1 MKQDQ
6 VLALVRAHNMRDNE
20 RFRRTVLQIAASSK
34 SPFKE
39 ELQALAQIRTLE
51 PLPQSSQ
58 AFFSAVAPVD
68 IGDLLLADE
77 TQVLLSE
84 LAEELRYATGL
95 RLRGIRPR
103 TRLLFCGPPG
113 NGKTSTAAALA
124 SLLKLTPYEVNLA
137 NLVDSFQGTT
147 ARNLTKV
154 FEALALGH
162 MVILNEVDS
171 IGNERS
177 NGTAA
182 DKERSH
188 TVNVVLT
195 ELDRCQNGV
204 LVATSNRADLLDPAL
219 RRRFDE
225 VVEFPSPEA
234 TSLAILAANL
244 ERRFGLPYED
254 FQRVWPEGTSFDAVT
269 KAVMKRARRAAL
281 DELRLLPSVPEVA

>member
-6 VLALVRAHNMRDNE
+6 VMALVRAHNMRDNE

-51 PLPQSSQ
+51 PLPQASQ

-77 TQVLLSE
+77 TQAFLLE
-84 LAEELRYATGL
+84 VAEELQHGAGL
-95 RLRGIRPR
+95 RGRGIRPR

-124 SLLKLTPYEVNLA
+124 GLLKLTPYEVNLA

-204 LVATSNRADLLDPAL
+204 LVATSNRSDLLDPAL

-225 VVEFPSPEA
+225 VVEFPAPEPA
-234 TSLAILAANL
+234 ALARLAAKL
-244 ERRFGLPYED
+244 ELRFGLPYED
-254 FQRVWPEGTSFDAVT
+254 SHFGWAEGTSFDAVT

-281 DELRLLPSVPEVA
+281 DELRLAPFVPEVA